1 MNRLN
6 TDKAGL
12 YADPLTGM
20 DPSVSKGEFLFDAK
34 SRLLLDSV
42 PSAIAYISKHQQIQF
57 VNKAFENI
65 FQVKKETVVGTQVVD
80 FLGPEANQEVKSY
93 REEVLAGKPSRF
105 EKEVHFKDFTR
116 WIEASYTPDFD
127 EDGKVAGYILLLN
140 DITGKK
146 SAFLET
152 ERRYKEL
159 LDSLPVAVY
168 TCDKDGYIRLF
179 NKASV
184 ELWGR
189 TPDIGKD
196 KWCGS
201 SRIFETDGVTP
212 IALDTCPMAIAIK
225 EGRAVLGKEIL
236 VEQAD
241 GNRKLIQPHPT
252 PLFDIDGNLA
262 GAINMLMDMTEKKE
276 AEKKLAYL
284 AAIVHSSNDPIISKT
299 LDGVITSWNEAA
311 VRVFG
316 YEEKEMVGQHITK
329 IIPEER
335 RSEEDL
341 ILERLKKGTP
351 VEHFETKRLTK
362 DKRLIDVSLTSS
374 PVKDNDGNTIGASKI
389 VRDITAQKKLYEAL
403 RESEERL
410 SLAIRTTQLGTWDFY
425 PLTNQLT
432 WSDECRKIYGVPAGM
447 EVDFEFFSKH
457 IHPDDEEMVQE
468 AITEAMEPEKG
479 GEYDLQYRIIRF
491 SDRQPRWIH
500 AQGKIYFN
508 AYRQAERFIGTV
520 VDITEQK
527 TREQE
532 LQSSID
538 LFTTMA
544 DNVPAMIWMSGNDT
558 YNDFFNK
565 TWLEYTGRTL
575 EQESKEG
582 WLENVHPEDV
592 KHCINGY
599 NQAFQEQKGH
609 YTEYRLRRH
618 DGEYRWIA
626 DNSVARYNRDGS
638 FAGFISA
645 CIDIDDQKNAREKI
659 LASELWFKTISNVA
673 PVGLWMTDAAAQ
685 NVFVNDIW
693 IEWTGIPFKEQLG
706 TGWLARV
713 VEEDR
718 IVAPAKFRECMEKR
732 EKYSTEFRI
741 VRPNGELRWCLT
753 EGSPYYGI
761 DGQFAGYAGS
771 VTDITDIRKMEERKD
786 DFIKMASHELKT
798 PITSIKGYVQLLLNI
813 FDELNEEKLRA
824 ARPMVRSSLQTIS
837 KQVSKLTRLVSE
849 LLDLS
854 RIESGKLELYQ
865 SSFELGPLV
874 EETVLDV
881 QLTTT
886 QHTIRIHNNFEGN
899 IYADRDRIGQVL
911 MNLLTNAI
919 KYSPDADCVEIFVT
933 GDRNNVRIRV
943 KDYGIGID
951 KKDYSRIFER
961 FYRVEGKSEQT
972 YPGFGIG
979 LFIAMEIM
987 QRHGG
992 TIEVTSIKNQG
1003 TEFTISLPVRT
1014 QK

>member
-1 MNRLN
+1 MSQLN
-6 TDKAGL
+6 TDKTGL
-12 YADPLTGM
+12 YTDPLTGT
-20 DPSVSKGEFLFDAK
+20 DDSLLNGNFIFDAK
-34 SRLLLDSV
+34 SKLLLDSI
-42 PSAIAYISKHQQIQF
+42 PSVIAYVDKHQQIQF
-57 VNKAFENI
+57 INKAFENVFHI
-65 FQVKKETVVGTQVVD
+65 KVEAVIGSQVID
-80 FLGPEANQEVKSY
+80 FLGPEAYHEVKNY
-93 REEVLAGKPSRF
+93 REEVLSGKPSRF
-105 EKEVHFKDFTR
+105 EKEIHFKDLTR
-116 WIEASYTPDFD
+116 WIEASYIPDFD
-127 EDGKVAGYILLLN
+127 EDGNVAGYILQVN
-140 DITGKK
+140 DITAKK
-146 SAFLET
+146 NDSIET

-159 LDSLPVAVY
+159 LNSLPVAVY
-168 TCDKDGYIRLF
+168 TCDKDGYIQLY

-189 TPDIGKD
+189 EPELEKD
-196 KWCGS
+196 KWCGA
-201 SRIFETDGVTP
+201 SRLFETDGVTP
-212 IALDTCPMAIAIK
+212 ISLDTCPMALAIK
-225 EGRAVLGKEIL
+225 EGRTVSGKEIL
-236 VEQAD
+236 LEQPD

-252 PLFDIDGNLA
+252 PLFDKEGNLS
-262 GAINMLMDMTEKKE
+262 GAINMLLDVTEKRDV
-276 AEKKLAYL
+276 EKKLAYL

-316 YEEKEMVGQHITK
+316 YEEKEMLGQHITK
-329 IIPEER
+329 IIPDER
-335 RSEEDL
+335 RSEEEL
-341 ILERLKKGTP
+341 ILDRLKKGHP

-374 PVKDNDGNTIGASKI
+374 PVKDSDGNTIGASKI

-410 SLAIRTTQLGTWDFY
+410 TLAIRTTQLGTWDFY
-425 PLTNQLT
+425 PLTGQLT

-447 EVDFEFFSKH
+447 EVNFEFFSEH

-468 AITEAMEPEKG
+468 AITEAMEPERG
-479 GEYDLQYRIIRF
+479 GEYDIQYRIIRY
-491 SDRQPRWIH
+491 SDQQPRWIH

-532 LQSSID
+532 LQSSVD

-592 KHCINGY
+592 KQCINGY
-599 NQAFQEQKGH
+599 NKAFQEQKGH

-659 LASELWFKTISNVA
+659 LASELRFKTISNVA
-673 PVGLWMTDAAAQ
+673 PVGLWMTDATAQ
-685 NVFVNDIW
+685 NVFVNDTW

-706 TGWLARV
+706 TGWLGRV
-713 VEEDR
+713 LEEDK
-718 IVAPAKFRECMEKR
+718 ILAPTKFRECMEKR

-741 VRPNGELRWCLT
+741 VRPDGELRWCLT

-761 DGQFAGYAGS
+761 DGEFAGYAGS

-798 PITSIKGYVQLLLNI
+798 PITSIKGYVQLLLSI
-813 FDELNEEKLRA
+813 FDEVNEEKFRA
-824 ARPMVRSSLQTIS
+824 ARPTVRSSLQTIS

-865 SSFELGPLV
+865 SSFDLGMLV
-874 EETVLDV
+874 EETVQDV
-881 QLTTT
+881 QLTTSR
-886 QHTIRIHNNFEGN
+886 HAILIHNDFEGK
-899 IYADRDRIGQVL
+899 IYADRDRMGQVL

-919 KYSPDADCVEIFVT
+919 KYSPDADCVEIYIT
-933 GDRNNVRIRV
+933 GDRENVSIRV

-951 KKDYSRIFER
+951 KKDYSKIFER

-979 LFIAMEIM
+979 LFIAMEIV

-992 TIEVTSIKNQG
+992 TIDVNSKKNKG

-1014 QK
+1014 Q